1 CGLTTDHIET
11 SMMVLSGG
19 ENAKVRLC
27 RILNQET
34 NVLILD
40 EPTNHLDVEAK
51 DELKKAIKE
60 YRGSVILV
68 SHDPEFYEDI
78 VDEVLNVED
87 WTTKVL

>member
-1 CGLTTDHIET
+1 
-11 SMMVLSGG
+11 M
-19 ENAKVRLC
+19 

-34 NVLILD
+34 NVLVLD
-40 EPTNHLDVEAK
+40 DRQNHLDVEAK
-51 DELKKAIKE
+51 DELKKAIRE